1 VSSLLEKKAE
11 VFKALSHPVRLAIVE
26 KLAAR
31 PRCVQEIAGWFGC
44 TRTNVS
50 KHLGVLRHSGIV
62 KDHKEGLKVYYSL
75 DLECLGPF
83 MSCLD
88 KELKKKISQQYAAC
102 CGVEEVAKQKP
113 LTIQVL
119 GTNCSDCLTM
129 EERARKAA
137 SLLGVSFELV
147 KVSEFEDVLSFGT
160 AITPSLAVEGHLLY
174 EGEVPPEDEILKALK
189 DFVAEHPGH
198 CEEVKSEWEEK

>member
-1 VSSLLEKKAE
+1 MSSLLEKKAE

-26 KLAAR
+26 KLAAH
-31 PRCVQEIAGWFGC
+31 PRCVQEIAGWFSC

-50 KHLGVLRHSGIV
+50 KHLGVLRHCGIV

-102 CGVEEVAKQKP
+102 CGISEEAEQQV

-119 GTNCSDCLTM
+119 GTSCSDCLAM

-137 SLLGVSFELV
+137 VSLGVSFELI
-147 KVSEFEDVLSFGT
+147 KVSELEDILSFGT

-174 EGEVPPEDEILKALK
+174 EGEVPSEEEILKAFK
-189 DFVAEHPGH
+189 DFLAEHPKH
-198 CEEVKSEWEEK
+198 R

>member
-1 VSSLLEKKAE
+1 MSSLLKKKAE
-11 VFKALSHPVRLAIVE
+11 IFKALSHPVRLAIVE
-26 KLAAR
+26 KLAAQ

-50 KHLGVLRHSGIV
+50 KHLGVLRQSGIV

-83 MSCLD
+83 MSCLN
-88 KELKKKISQQYAAC
+88 KEIKKKISQQYAAC
-102 CGVEEVAKQKP
+102 CGVQEDANRRA

-119 GTNCSDCLTM
+119 GTNCRDCLAM

-137 SLLGVSFELV
+137 SSLGVDFEII
-147 KVSEFEDVLSFGT
+147 KMSELEEILAFGT

-174 EGEVPPEDEILKALK
+174 EGKVPSEDEIVKTLK
-189 DFVAEHPGH
+189 DFLQEHQKNI
-198 CEEVKSEWEEK
+198 VRR

>member
-1 VSSLLEKKAE
+1 MSSLLEKKAE

-26 KLAAR
+26 KLAAH
-31 PRCVQEIAGWFGC
+31 PRCVQEIAGWFSC

-50 KHLGVLRHSGIV
+50 KHLGVLRHCGIV

-88 KELKKKISQQYAAC
+88 KELKRKISQQYAAC
-102 CGVEEVAKQKP
+102 CGTSKEAEQQA

-119 GTNCSDCLTM
+119 GTNCSDCLAM

-137 SLLGVSFELV
+137 ASLGVSFELI
-147 KVSEFEDVLSFGT
+147 KVSELEDILSFGT

-174 EGEVPPEDEILKALK
+174 EGEVPSEDEILKAFK
-189 DFVAEHPGH
+189 DFLAEHPKH
-198 CEEVKSEWEEK
+198 R

>member
-1 VSSLLEKKAE
+1 MSSLLEKKAE
-11 VFKALSHPVRLAIVE
+11 IFKALSHPVRLAIVE
-26 KLAAR
+26 KLAAQ

-50 KHLGVLRHSGIV
+50 KHLGVLRQSGIV

-83 MSCLD
+83 MACLD
-88 KELKKKISQQYAAC
+88 KEIKKKISQQYAAY
-102 CGVEEVAKQKP
+102 CGAQEEAKSRVLK
-113 LTIQVL
+113 IQVL
-119 GTNCSDCLTM
+119 GANCRDCLAM

-137 SLLGVSFELV
+137 SSLGVDFEII
-147 KVSEFEDVLSFGT
+147 KMSELEEILAFGT

-174 EGEVPPEDEILKALK
+174 EGKVPSEDEIVKTLK
-189 DFVAEHPGH
+189 DFLQEHQKNI
-198 CEEVKSEWEEK
+198 VRR